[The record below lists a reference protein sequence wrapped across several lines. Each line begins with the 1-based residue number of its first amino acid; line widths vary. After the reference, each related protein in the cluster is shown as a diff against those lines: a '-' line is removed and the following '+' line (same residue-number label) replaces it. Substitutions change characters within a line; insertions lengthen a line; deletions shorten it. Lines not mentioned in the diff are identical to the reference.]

1 MHYLSS
7 KVLIKLFNGIR
18 HVDLGTIKFFVGPK
32 IAFNCLLQMVEIM
45 NKLGDTFVE
54 LVIEFRLLFKFL
66 VKASLQVQFSYR
78 ANVKVLVKAI
88 SYFVERLI

>member
-1 MHYLSS
+1 
-7 KVLIKLFNGIR
+7 
-18 HVDLGTIKFFVGPK
+18 
-32 IAFNCLLQMVEIM
+32 MVEIM
-45 NKLGDTFVE
+45 NKLGDTFVK

-66 VKASLQVQFSYR
+66 VKASLQAQFSYR